1 LGYRYTRAQI
11 DQFDISGQWP
21 ISDRWSGVGR
31 LNYSMLDNRLIEGVA
46 GLEYGEGC
54 WAVRVIAQRFAT
66 APLLETT
73 SLFVQLELNGLGRLG
88 SNPADLLSRK
98 VPGYTPFSFSQATQ

>member
-1 LGYRYTRAQI
+1 
-11 DQFDISGQWP
+11 
-21 ISDRWSGVGR
+21 
-31 LNYSMLDNRLIEGVA
+31 MLDNRLIEGVA

-54 WAVRVIAQRFAT
+54 WALRVIAQRFAT

-88 SNPADLLSRK
+88 SNPTDLLSRK
-98 VPGYTPFSFSQATQ
+98 VPGYTPFSSSQATQ